1 MMCSTFGLMF
11 QQSALKV
18 SQTDLALY
26 EHVQTPQMTVLYFSN
41 KRQGKNT
48 HCALKNE
55 PSQEY
60 CLGQRSFPHQCTEQQ
75 LTNKAKKG
83 GHSLQF

>member
-11 QQSALKV
+11 RQCALKV
-18 SQTDLALY
+18 SQTHLALY
-26 EHVQTPQMTVLYFSN
+26 EHVQTPQMTVFYFSR

-60 CLGQRSFPHQCTEQQ
+60 CLDQRSFPHQYTEQQ

-83 GHSLQF
+83 GCSL